1 MMQRLVLVIVIASLA
16 AGCGA
21 SRSFGRGESAA
32 RAGDW
37 DAAVEFYRTAVQED
51 PARADYRIAFERAMI
66 NASNL
71 HLDQARVF
79 EARGQLEEAL
89 REFRRAS
96 EYDPTNRTVAAKVL
110 EMERRIRDMAEASRP
125 RPSIQE
131 MRDVARQQTPPLL
144 NPASRDPIDVV
155 FNNASVRDILNSIGM
170 AAGINITYERD
181 FQDRPYTVNLRGV
194 TFEEALSQ
202 ILSANTLFYKVINGR
217 TIMVIPDNAQKRAA
231 YEEQVIRT
239 FFISHAD
246 ATELVQ
252 TLNQVIRIPAI
263 AVQPVLAANK
273 TANTITVRGTANV
286 VSIIEKMIEANDN
299 PRSEIIID
307 VQILEVNRNRLK
319 EFGIDLSPYNI
330 SAGFSPERSGITGA
344 APGDDDT
351 PATGAGVTSTP
362 FNLNTIT
369 RGISTADFY
378 LSVPSAVVRFLESD
392 VQTRA
397 IAKPQLRGA
406 EGQKI
411 TLNLG
416 REVPV
421 PSTVFTPVA
430 QGGASFNPLT
440 SFNYRTVGVI
450 IEMTPRVTF
459 ENEIILELLV
469 ESSSL
474 GPNQT
479 VGGQALPSFNARR
492 VNTKLRLRDGE
503 SNLMAG
509 LLDDNERRTMQGFPG
524 LMRIPILRSLFGT
537 EITEVEQ
544 TDIVMLLTPR
554 IIRTHELTQTDVS
567 PIYIGTQQALGLG
580 GPPPLIAAQPETAA
594 PPAPAGAAAAPL
606 VPPAP
611 TGGGTP
617 PAVTAPA
624 GGTPAPAVGQ
634 PSLPA
639 GSGTVPQPPPGS
651 SPIPGTT
658 TAPVPPPVGTSAQ
671 PVPPVPTPTEP
682 PQSGATPPAATPPA
696 ATPPAAAAPA
706 TNVGAAGG
714 GQIFLSPPGTDFR
727 VGGGPYTVPV
737 SITGASM
744 VSGATL
750 TITFNPSALRVRA
763 IQEGSFMRSGGVN
776 ATFTQQVDAASG
788 RIDIAIVRAGDATGV
803 SGTGLLAAILF
814 DAVGGG
820 AANLTVTGAGTG
832 PRGNPV
838 SLVFA
843 PVPMVSVR

>member
-1 MMQRLVLVIVIASLA
+1 MQRLAIVIVIASLA
-16 AGCGA
+16 AGCAA
-21 SRSFGRGESAA
+21 SRSFGRGEGAA
-32 RAGDW
+32 RVGDW
-37 DAAVEFYRTAVQED
+37 DTAVEFYRRAVQEAPD
-51 PARADYRIAFERAMI
+51 RADYRIAFERAMI
-66 NASNL
+66 NAANI

-79 EARGQLEEAL
+79 EARGQMEEAL
-89 REFRRAS
+89 REYRRAS
-96 EYDPTNRTVAAKVL
+96 EYDATNRLVASKVL

-125 RPSIQE
+125 RPSIQQ
-131 MRDVARQQTPPLL
+131 MRDVARQQAPPLL

-194 TFEEALSQ
+194 TFEEALTQ
-202 ILSANTLFYKVINGR
+202 ILNANTLFYKVINGR

-299 PRSEIIID
+299 PRAELIID
-307 VQILEVNRNRLK
+307 VQILEVNRGRAR
-319 EFGIDLSPYNI
+319 EFGLDLGTYNI
-330 SAGFSPERSGITGA
+330 QAGFSPERSGITGA
-344 APGDDDT
+344 TAGGDDT
-351 PATGAGVTSTP
+351 PATPAGVTSTP

-378 LSVPSAVVRFLESD
+378 LSVPSAIVRFLETD
-392 VQTRA
+392 TETRL

-416 REVPV
+416 DEVPV

-440 SFNYRTVGVI
+440 SFNYRTIGVI
-450 IEMTPRVTF
+450 VEMTPRVTF
-459 ENEIILELLV
+459 ENEIILDLLV
-469 ESSSL
+469 ESSTL
-474 GPNQT
+474 GDPQT
-479 VGGQALPSFNARR
+479 VGGQALPSFGARR
-492 VNTKLRLRDGE
+492 VSTRLRLRDGE
-503 SNLMAG
+503 SNLLAG
-509 LLDDNERRTMQGFPG
+509 LIREDQRRILTGIPG
-524 LMRIPILRSLFGT
+524 LLRLPILRSLFASNST
-537 EITEVEQ
+537 DLSQ

-554 IIRTHELTQTDVS
+554 IVRTHELTQTDVS

-580 GPPPLIAAQPETAA
+580 GPPPLIAAQPETAPPPPA
-594 PPAPAGAAAAPL
+594 AGAQPPPPAPVGPVGAGT
-606 VPPAP
+606 PAP
-611 TGGGTP
+611 
-617 PAVTAPA
+617 VTAPA
-624 GGTPAPAVGQ
+624 AGTPA

-639 GSGTVPQPPPGS
+639 GTTTVPQPPPGS

-658 TAPVPPPVGTSAQ
+658 TAPVPPPQGTTGAPAQ
-671 PVPPVPTPTEP
+671 PVPPEP
-682 PQSGATPPAATPPA
+682 PPNEPPPSAATPPG
-696 ATPPAAAAPA
+696 ATPQAGGAPA

-714 GQIFLSPPGTDFR
+714 GQVILSPPGTDFR

-744 VSGATL
+744 ISGATL

-820 AANLTVTGAGTG
+820 SANLTVTGAGTG
-832 PRGNPV
+832 PRGTPV

-843 PVPMVSVR
+843 PVPMVTVR

>member
-1 MMQRLVLVIVIASLA
+1 MMHRLAIVIVIASLLAGCA
-16 AGCGA
+16 AGRA
-21 SRSFGRGESAA
+21 FGRGDSAA

-37 DAAVEFYRTAVQED
+37 DAAVEFYRRAVQED
-51 PARADYRIAFERAMI
+51 PTDPNYQIALERAMI
-66 NASNL
+66 TASNQ

-79 EARGQLEEAL
+79 EARTQLEEAL
-89 REFRRAS
+89 REYRRAS
-96 EYDPTNRTVAAKVL
+96 EYDPGNRLVAAKII
-110 EMERRIRDMAEASRP
+110 EIERRIRDLAEASRP
-125 RPSIQE
+125 QPSIQQ
-131 MRDVARQQTPPLL
+131 MREVARQSLPLL
-144 NPASRDPIDVV
+144 NPASRDPIDVI
-155 FNNASVRDILNSIGM
+155 FNNASLRDILNSIGM
-170 AAGINITYERD
+170 ASGINITYERD
-181 FQDRPYTVNLRGV
+181 FQDRPYTTNLRGV
-194 TFEEALSQ
+194 TFEEALTQ
-202 ILSANTLFYKVINGR
+202 ILGANTLFYKVINPR

-299 PRSEIIID
+299 PRAELIID
-307 VQILEVNRNRLK
+307 VQILEVNRERFRQL
-319 EFGIDLSPYNI
+319 GLDLSDFSI
-330 SAGFSPERSGITGA
+330 AGVFSPEQSGISTGTGDA
-344 APGDDDT
+344 AGTTTLT
-351 PATGAGVTSTP
+351 PRP

-378 LSVPSAVVRFLESD
+378 LSVPSAVLRFLETDSE
-392 VQTRA
+392 TRL

-416 REVPV
+416 DEVPV

-440 SFNYRTVGVI
+440 SFNYRTIGVI
-450 IEMTPRVTF
+450 VEMTPRVTF
-459 ENEIILELLV
+459 ENEIILDLLV
-469 ESSSL
+469 ESSTL
-474 GPNQT
+474 GGNQT
-479 VGGQALPSFNARR
+479 VGGQSLPSFGARR
-492 VNTKLRLRDGE
+492 VNTRLRLRDGE
-503 SNLMAG
+503 SNLLAG
-509 LLDDNERRTMQGFPG
+509 LIREDERRTLRGLPG
-524 LMRIPILRSLFGT
+524 LLRLPILRSIFASNET
-537 EITEVEQ
+537 DIAQ

-554 IIRTHELTQTDVS
+554 IVRTHELTQTDVS

-580 GPPPLIAAQPETAA
+580 GPPPLIAAQPETAP
-594 PPAPAGAAAAPL
+594 PPAPVAAQ
-606 VPPAP
+606 P
-611 TGGGTP
+611 TGP
-617 PAVTAPA
+617 V
-624 GGTPAPAVGQ
+624 
-634 PSLPA
+634 LPA
-639 GSGTVPQPPPGS
+639 GSSPVPQPPPGS
-651 SPIPGTT
+651 SPIPGTVASPGTPAGTSPGLVSPTQPPPT
-658 TAPVPPPVGTSAQ
+658 TTGTGPVGT
-671 PVPPVPTPTEP
+671 PTPTQP
-682 PQSGATPPAATPPA
+682 PPAQPGTPPAGTPPPLQTQPPAGAPPAPQQTDPA
-696 ATPPAAAAPA
+696 APPAAA
-706 TNVGAAGG
+706 AAGG

-776 ATFTQQVDAASG
+776 ATFTQQVDAAGG
-788 RIDIAIVRAGDATGV
+788 RIDIAVVRAGDTTGV
-803 SGTGLLAAILF
+803 SGTGLMAAILF

-820 AANLTVTGAGTG
+820 AANLTLTGAGTG
-832 PRGNPV
+832 PRGTPV
-838 SLVFA
+838 PLVFA
-843 PVPMVSVR
+843 PVPMVTVR

>member
-1 MMQRLVLVIVIASLA
+1 
-16 AGCGA
+16 
-21 SRSFGRGESAA
+21 
-32 RAGDW
+32 
-37 DAAVEFYRTAVQED
+37 
-51 PARADYRIAFERAMI
+51 
-66 NASNL
+66 
-71 HLDQARVF
+71 
-79 EARGQLEEAL
+79 
-89 REFRRAS
+89 
-96 EYDPTNRTVAAKVL
+96 
-110 EMERRIRDMAEASRP
+110 
-125 RPSIQE
+125 
-131 MRDVARQQTPPLL
+131 
-144 NPASRDPIDVV
+144 
-155 FNNASVRDILNSIGM
+155 
-170 AAGINITYERD
+170 
-181 FQDRPYTVNLRGV
+181 
-194 TFEEALSQ
+194 
-202 ILSANTLFYKVINGR
+202 
-217 TIMVIPDNAQKRAA
+217 
-231 YEEQVIRT
+231 
-239 FFISHAD
+239 
-246 ATELVQ
+246 
-252 TLNQVIRIPAI
+252 
-263 AVQPVLAANK
+263 
-273 TANTITVRGTANV
+273 
-286 VSIIEKMIEANDN
+286 
-299 PRSEIIID
+299 
-307 VQILEVNRNRLK
+307 
-319 EFGIDLSPYNI
+319 
-330 SAGFSPERSGITGA
+330 
-344 APGDDDT
+344 
-351 PATGAGVTSTP
+351 VTSTP

-378 LSVPSAVVRFLESD
+378 LSVPSAVVHFLEGD
-392 VQTRA
+392 TQTRQ

-459 ENEIILELLV
+459 ENEIILDLLV

-492 VNTKLRLRDGE
+492 VNTRLRLRDGE
-503 SNLMAG
+503 SNLLAG

-524 LMRIPILRSLFGT
+524 LMRIPILRSLFGS
-537 EITEVEQ
+537 ELKEVEQ

-554 IIRTHELTQTDVS
+554 IVRTHELTQTDVS

-580 GPPPLIAAQPETAA
+580 GPPPLIAAQPETAPPPAA
-594 PPAPAGAAAAPL
+594 PPVAGTPL

-624 GGTPAPAVGQ
+624 GGTPAPAAGQ

-639 GSGTVPQPPPGS
+639 GSGAVPQPPPGS

-671 PVPPVPTPTEP
+671 PVPPVPPVAPPTEP
-682 PQSGATPPAATPPA
+682 PQSGATAPGATPQ
-696 ATPPAAAAPA
+696 AAAAPA
-706 TNVGAAGG
+706 TNVAAGGG

-803 SGTGLLAAILF
+803 SGTGLLAAVLF

-820 AANLTVTGAGTG
+820 SANLTVTGAGTG
-832 PRGNPV
+832 PRGMPV

-843 PVPMVSVR
+843 PVPMVTVR

>member
-1 MMQRLVLVIVIASLA
+1 MQRLALVIVIASLA
-16 AGCGA
+16 AGCAA

-32 RAGDW
+32 RVGDW
-37 DAAVEFYRTAVQED
+37 DTAVEFYRRAVQEA
-51 PARADYRIAFERAMI
+51 PSRADYRIAFERAMI

-79 EARGQLEEAL
+79 EARGQFEEGL
-89 REFRRAS
+89 REYRRAS
-96 EYDPTNRTVAAKVL
+96 EYDPANRLVASKVI
-110 EMERRIRDMAEASRP
+110 EMERRIRDLAEASRP
-125 RPSIQE
+125 QPSIQQ
-131 MRDVARQQTPPLL
+131 MRDVARQQAPPLL

-194 TFEEALSQ
+194 TFEEALTQ
-202 ILSANTLFYKVINGR
+202 ILGANTLFYKVINGR

-299 PRSEIIID
+299 PRAELIID
-307 VQILEVNRNRLK
+307 VQILEVNRGRARQ
-319 EFGIDLSPYNI
+319 FGLDLTDYSF
-330 SAGFSPERSGITGA
+330 SLGFSPERSGITGGTA
-344 APGDDDT
+344 ADGDT

-362 FNLNTIT
+362 FNVNTIT

-378 LSVPSAVVRFLESD
+378 LSVPSAVVRFLETDSE
-392 VQTRA
+392 TRL

-416 REVPV
+416 DEVPV

-440 SFNYRTVGVI
+440 SFNYRTIGVI
-450 IEMTPRVTF
+450 VEMTPRVTF
-459 ENEIILELLV
+459 ENEIILDLLV
-469 ESSSL
+469 ESSTL
-474 GPNQT
+474 GDPQT
-479 VGGQALPSFNARR
+479 VGGQSLPSFGARR
-492 VNTKLRLRDGE
+492 VNTRLRLRDGE
-503 SNLMAG
+503 SNLLAG
-509 LLDDNERRTMQGFPG
+509 LLREDQRRILRGVPG
-524 LMRIPILRSLFGT
+524 LLRLPILRSLFASNDT
-537 EITEVEQ
+537 DLSQ

-554 IIRTHELTQTDVS
+554 IVRTHELTQTDVS

-580 GPPPLIAAQPETAA
+580 GPPPLIAAQPDTAP
-594 PPAPAGAAAAPL
+594 PPAPAPVAVGA
-606 VPPAP
+606 PAP
-611 TGGGTP
+611 TPAGPVGAGTP
-617 PAVTAPA
+617 APVTAPA
-624 GGTPAPAVGQ
+624 AGTSA

-639 GSGTVPQPPPGS
+639 GTTTVPQPPPGS

-658 TAPVPPPVGTSAQ
+658 TTPVPPPQGTTGTPAQ
-671 PVPPVPTPTEP
+671 PVPPVPTPNEP
-682 PQSGATPPAATPPA
+682 PPSAVTPPGTAPQAAGT
-696 ATPPAAAAPA
+696 PA

-714 GQIFLSPPGTDFR
+714 GQVILSPPGTDFR

-744 VSGATL
+744 ISGATL

-820 AANLTVTGAGTG
+820 PANLTVTGAGTG
-832 PRGNPV
+832 PRGTPV

-843 PVPMVSVR
+843 PVPMVTVR